1 MKIKDL
7 ARIAGVS
14 PSTVSKIMHQKDDN
28 ISAETREHV
37 LSIAKQYNYVPAQ
50 SLTSPDVKTMTLGVI
65 LKTLKNPAPFL
76 SGILEAAN
84 RAGYFVMVCESGNSA
99 EKECRNIHRM
109 ISARVDGV
117 LWEPVLPVVE
127 ENKLLLEEGQ
137 IPFLFF
143 RSPVKNS
150 IRVDYT
156 ELGYQA
162 ARVLVEN
169 HHTSIA
175 CILRKK
181 NPNEEFLEGYRKCLF
196 DHQIKLDNHLILTLE
211 DMDLSNLLTR
221 RTFTGLVVS
230 DHQDALLFYEMCKKR
245 NYTIPYD
252 FSVVSLIDDYELP
265 QTYPPISVIPVPHTE
280 CGRHALTS
288 LVKIIEAKGGKSEP
302 FTALPVLTDLS
313 SVGAP
318 YLSASQKVIVVGSTN
333 MDRYLNF
340 DQLPHTG
347 KAVRTASSATYPGG
361 KCLNQSVGLSR
372 LGHFAVP
379 ISCLGDD
386 VDTDTIFDYLHGYTM
401 DKTGLKRCR
410 NEQTGQAYIFVQ
422 QDGNSMISIM
432 SGANN
437 ALTPQIIAL
446 NEELFAN
453 ARCCLMQTE
462 VPTETLLTACEIC
475 KDKHIRTVL
484 KPSACSVLPDK
495 LLSMI
500 DMIIP
505 NHSELFEIVPDAAD
519 INEAVDRLLDSG
531 IGTVIVTLGA
541 DGSYIKSREFGCE
554 CRIPA
559 RDIISID
566 SSGACDAFISALVSY
581 MMYGYDLVTSAKI
594 ATCSAAL
601 EVTRQGTTSSLPDR
615 HTLEAY
621 IHQVEPELL
630 NKPIS

>member
-1 MKIKDL
+1 MGEILFRVL
-7 ARIAGVS
+7 A
-14 PSTVSKIMHQKDDN
+14 H
-28 ISAETREHV
+28 
-37 LSIAKQYNYVPAQ
+37 
-50 SLTSPDVKTMTLGVI
+50 I
-65 LKTLKNPAPFL
+65 L
-76 SGILEAAN
+76 
-84 RAGYFVMVCESGNSA
+84 
-99 EKECRNIHRM
+99 
-109 ISARVDGV
+109 
-117 LWEPVLPVVE
+117 
-127 ENKLLLEEGQ
+127 
-137 IPFLFF
+137 
-143 RSPVKNS
+143 SPVADGHS
-150 IRVDYT
+150 A
-156 ELGYQA
+156 G
-162 ARVLVEN
+162 
-169 HHTSIA
+169 
-175 CILRKK
+175 
-181 NPNEEFLEGYRKCLF
+181 EFALCLHIDM
-196 DHQIKLDNHLILTLE
+196 DHQALFHHCRIDKPAHGAGIAEFGVTIHLCRKGKKVRTHI
-211 DMDLSNLLTR
+211 SNLI
-221 RTFTGLVVS
+221 S
-230 DHQDALLFYEMCKKR
+230 DG
-245 NYTIPYD
+245 
-252 FSVVSLIDDYELP
+252 SLIDDYELP
-265 QTYPPISVIPVPHTE
+265 QTYPPISAIPVPHTE

-288 LVKIIEAKGGKSEP
+288 LVKIVEAKGGKTKP
-302 FTALPVLTDLS
+302 FTALPVLTGLS
-313 SVGAP
+313 SVGVP
-318 YLSASQKVIVVGSTN
+318 YLFSSQKVIVVGSTN

-379 ISCLGDD
+379 ISCMGDD
-386 VDTDTIFDYLHGYTM
+386 VDADTIFDYLHGYTM

-475 KDKHIRTVL
+475 KAKHIRTVL

>member
-50 SLTSPDVKTMTLGVI
+50 ALTSPDVKTMTLGVI

-99 EKECRNIHRM
+99 EKERRNIHRM

-137 IPFLFF
+137 IPFVFF

-175 CILRKK
+175 CVLKK
-181 NPNEEFLEGYRKCLF
+181 KDPNEEFLEGYRKCLF

-265 QTYPPISVIPVPHTE
+265 QTYPPISAIPVPHTE

-288 LVKIIEAKGGKSEP
+288 LVKIIESKGGKPEP
-302 FTALPVLTDLS
+302 FTAHPVLTDLS

-318 YLSASQKVIVVGSTN
+318 YLSGSQKVIVVGSTN

-379 ISCLGDD
+379 ISCMGDD
-386 VDTDTIFDYLHGYTM
+386 VDADTIFDYLHGYTM
-401 DKTGLKRCR
+401 DKAGIKRCR

-437 ALTPQIIAL
+437 ALTPQIIAR

-462 VPTETLLTACEIC
+462 VPTETLLAACEIC

-519 INEAVDRLLDSG
+519 INEAVDHLLDSG

-630 NKPIS
+630 NKNLN

>member
-1 MKIKDL
+1 
-7 ARIAGVS
+7 
-14 PSTVSKIMHQKDDN
+14 
-28 ISAETREHV
+28 
-37 LSIAKQYNYVPAQ
+37 
-50 SLTSPDVKTMTLGVI
+50 
-65 LKTLKNPAPFL
+65 
-76 SGILEAAN
+76 
-84 RAGYFVMVCESGNSA
+84 
-99 EKECRNIHRM
+99 
-109 ISARVDGV
+109 
-117 LWEPVLPVVE
+117 
-127 ENKLLLEEGQ
+127 
-137 IPFLFF
+137 
-143 RSPVKNS
+143 
-150 IRVDYT
+150 
-156 ELGYQA
+156 
-162 ARVLVEN
+162 VEN

-221 RTFTGLVVS
+221 RTFTGLVAS

-318 YLSASQKVIVVGSTN
+318 YLSVSQKVIVVGSTN

-379 ISCLGDD
+379 ISCMGDD
-386 VDTDTIFDYLHGYTM
+386 VDADTIFDYLHGYTM

-475 KDKHIRTVL
+475 KAKHIRTVL

>member
-50 SLTSPDVKTMTLGVI
+50 ALTSPDVKTMTLGVI
-65 LKTLKNPAPFL
+65 LNSLKNPAPFL

-127 ENKLLLEEGQ
+127 ENRLLLEEGQ

-162 ARVLVEN
+162 TRILVEN

-175 CILRKK
+175 CILKK
-181 NPNEEFLEGYRKCLF
+181 KDPNEEFLEGYRKCLF

-221 RTFTGLVVS
+221 RTFTSLVVS

-252 FSVVSLIDDYELP
+252 FSVISLIDDYELP

-288 LVKIIEAKGGKSEP
+288 QVKIIEAKGGKSEP

-318 YLSASQKVIVVGSTN
+318 YLSVSQKVIVVGSTN

-379 ISCLGDD
+379 ISCMGDD
-386 VDTDTIFDYLHGYTM
+386 VDADTIFDYLHGYTM

-410 NEQTGQAYIFVQ
+410 NEQTGQAYVFVQ

-462 VPTETLLTACEIC
+462 VPTETRLTA
-475 KDKHIRTVL
+475 
-484 KPSACSVLPDK
+484 
-495 LLSMI
+495 
-500 DMIIP
+500 
-505 NHSELFEIVPDAAD
+505 
-519 INEAVDRLLDSG
+519 
-531 IGTVIVTLGA
+531 
-541 DGSYIKSREFGCE
+541 
-554 CRIPA
+554 
-559 RDIISID
+559 
-566 SSGACDAFISALVSY
+566 
-581 MMYGYDLVTSAKI
+581 
-594 ATCSAAL
+594 
-601 EVTRQGTTSSLPDR
+601 
-615 HTLEAY
+615 
-621 IHQVEPELL
+621 
-630 NKPIS
+630 

>member
-7 ARIAGVS
+7 ARLAGVS

-50 SLTSPDVKTMTLGVI
+50 SLASPDVKTMTLGVI
-65 LKTLKNPAPFL
+65 LKTLMNPAPFL
-76 SGILEAAN
+76 SGILDAAN
-84 RAGYFVMVCESGNSA
+84 RAGYFVMVCESGGSE
-99 EKECRNIHRM
+99 EKERRNIHRM
-109 ISARVDGV
+109 ISARVDGI
-117 LWEPVLPVVE
+117 LWEPVLPVSG
-127 ENKLLLEEGQ
+127 ENQELLENSQ
-137 IPFLFF
+137 IPYLFF
-143 RSPVKNS
+143 RSPSADS
-150 IRVDYT
+150 IRIDYT
-156 ELGYQA
+156 ALGYQA
-162 ARVLVEN
+162 AKVLVEN

-175 CILRKK
+175 CVLKK
-181 NPNEEFLEGYRKCLF
+181 KDPNEDFLKGYRKCLF
-196 DHQIKLDNHLILTLE
+196 DHQIKLDNHLILTPE

-230 DHQDALLFYEMCKKR
+230 DYQDALLLYEMFEKR
-245 NYTIPYD
+245 NYRIPYD
-252 FSVVSLIDDYELP
+252 FSMVTLIDDFLLP
-265 QTYPPISVIPVPHTE
+265 KTYPPISSIPVPHTE
-280 CGRHALTS
+280 CGRYALRS
-288 LVKIIEAKGGKSEP
+288 LVKLIETKTWKPERFSMQP
-302 FTALPVLTDLS
+302 ILSDLS
-313 SVGAP
+313 SVSVP
-318 YLSASQKVIVVGSTN
+318 YQSGSQKVVVVGSTN

-379 ISCLGDD
+379 ISCMGDD
-386 VDTDTIFDYLHGYTM
+386 VDADTIFDYLHGYMM

-437 ALTPQIIAL
+437 ALTPQIIAR

-453 ARCCLMQTE
+453 ARFCLMQTE
-462 VPTETLLTACEIC
+462 VPTETLLAACEIC
-475 KDKHIRTVL
+475 KAKHIRTVL
-484 KPSACSVLPDK
+484 KPSACSILPDK

-505 NHSELFEIVPDAAD
+505 NRSELFEIVPDTED
-519 INEAVDRLLDSG
+519 IYEAVDRLLDSG

-541 DGSYIKSREFGCE
+541 DGSYIKSREFDCE

-581 MMYGYDLVTSAKI
+581 MMYGYDLAASAKI

-630 NKPIS
+630 NKPIN